1 MTDRQRPVSALVDP
15 AILAGWGRSP
25 EAVELAASVLG
36 APLAYHLLHER
47 IDDVSQLD
55 SLRSAAFIRALGNRK
70 RLERGV
76 ELCADLESSGLSC
89 LPIKGLAN
97 ASSLWPQPELRPCG
111 DIDVLVRP
119 QDLDRVMEWFS
130 DRGFRFV
137 VKPFVL
143 GVTAAERLLM
153 VAKVLL
159 VRRGGAYFSI
169 VAPDGGLA
177 IDLHTHVE
185 SNPVPQGLQTDEVL
199 AASRLC
205 TTPVGTLRTPAPH
218 HAFMIAALHAHR
230 SYYDACEVKSVLDA
244 LLLLRRYPEEI
255 VANVPDLARRGGMSR
270 RVGFF
275 VELIRTLAKGDVP
288 AGLPDPPRTVE
299 RGTLREAV
307 ANVTLAS
314 VKRRSVVGCMGQI
327 VQQDFVLA
335 DSWSDYARLY
345 LGRLGEPRRT
355 PWEAELARRPQ

>member
-1 MTDRQRPVSALVDP
+1 MSALVDP

-25 EAVELAASVLG
+25 EAVETAVSVLG
-36 APLAYHLLHER
+36 APLAYHLLNDR
-47 IDDVSQLD
+47 IKNASQLEL
-55 SLRSAAFIRALGNRK
+55 LRSTAFVRALGNRK
-70 RLERGV
+70 RLGRGIA
-76 ELCADLESSGLSC
+76 LCAELEASGLSC

-111 DIDVLVRP
+111 DIDLLIRP
-119 QDLDRVMEWFS
+119 QDFDSVMQWFS

-137 VKPFVL
+137 VKPFVR
-143 GVTAAERLLM
+143 GTTVAERLLM

-169 VAPDGGLA
+169 VAPDNKIA

-185 SNPVPQGLQTDEVL
+185 SNPVPEVLQTEEVF
-199 AASRLC
+199 AAARLC
-205 TTPVGTLRTPAPH
+205 ATPGGALRTPAPH

-244 LLLLRRYPEEI
+244 LLLLRRYPAEI
-255 VANVPDLARRGGMSR
+255 VSTVPDLARKGGMSR

-275 VELIRTLAKGDVP
+275 VELIRTLAKEDVP
-288 AGLPDPPRTVE
+288 EGLPDPPSTVD

-307 ANVTLAS
+307 ANVTLAA
-314 VKRRSVVGCMGQI
+314 VRRRSAAGCMSQI
-327 VQQDFVLA
+327 VQQDFVLT

-345 LGRLGEPRRT
+345 LGRLGKPRRT